1 MLMTSFPPRD
11 PNPMAEPGDP
21 PPTDR
26 DLDDEVGFASP
37 DSVRGQPVETPPAEP
52 EPEPEPTAPAGADA
66 LPAWAAPRSSSPDPS
81 PLDDTPREDITP
93 AVAIYALIVA
103 AVPTGGVSAVVGLWI
118 AWGRR
123 RGAGGWLASH
133 YIYQFRTL
141 AAAAVAALAGLILI
155 VINLGVFVLFA
166 TALWTLARGAYGALR
181 LTRGKPID
189 KPHSWLF

>member
-1 MLMTSFPPRD
+1 MLAASFPPRD
-11 PNPMAEPGDP
+11 TNPMAEPGDP
-21 PPTDR
+21 PNNDR
-26 DLDDEVGFASP
+26 DLDDEVGFASL
-37 DSVRGQPVETPPAEP
+37 DAVRGQPVEAPPAEAESP
-52 EPEPEPTAPAGADA
+52 SPAGADT
-66 LPAWAAPRSSSPDPS
+66 LPAWATPRSSSPDPS

-93 AVAIYALIVA
+93 AVAVYALIVA
-103 AVPTGGVSAVVGLWI
+103 AVPTGGVSAVIGLWI

-166 TALWTLARGAYGALR
+166 TALWTLARGAFGALR
-181 LTRGKPID
+181 LTRGKPIAN
-189 KPHSWLF
+189 PHSWLF